1 VGATPYRD
9 FLREI
14 QGSVAGSLGIFCGKY
29 RAVLQSIFFFF
40 LGFVGLFLQD
50 IYGSFASYSLFKKSP
65 VSPATRALNLLEKM
79 PICPVSHIKMSMA
92 MATSFFAIQKEPYI
106 SIQKEPYIF
115 KKSHTSPVKVP
126 LWSTISLV
134 TAPQHQTRA

>member
-1 VGATPYRD
+1 LQD
-9 FLREI
+9 LL
-14 QGSVAGSLGIFCGKY
+14 GSFAENIELFCG
-29 RAVLQSIFFFF
+29 AFFFF
-40 LGFVGLFLQD
+40 FAGYAGLFLQD

-106 SIQKEPYIF
+106 SR
-115 KKSHTSPVKVP
+115 KST
-126 LWSTISLV
+126 SLV
-134 TAPQHQTRA
+134 NYISGNRASTPNPRLNTKPKR

>member
-1 VGATPYRD
+1 LQD
-9 FLREI
+9 LL
-14 QGSVAGSLGIFCGKY
+14 GSFAENIELFCG
-29 RAVLQSIFFFF
+29 AFFFF
-40 LGFVGLFLQD
+40 FAGYAGLFLQD